1 MSSTNRQQALEAVL
15 FVADEPL
22 DEATLSR
29 VLEVG
34 LDEIATLLRQLQAQL
49 EAEERGLLL
58 TEAAGGWRLYTA
70 PAVAEAV
77 ERYVLDGRTGRL
89 SQAALE
95 TLAVVAYKQPVAR
108 QDIADIRGVNPD
120 GALRTLV
127 SRDLVEEVGRDPGP
141 GQAILY
147 GTTRGFLEKLGL
159 RDIGELPPLAEFL
172 ADTPAPDEPLP
183 GDLREARRRI
193 AAGEELP
200 ATGRGRWAPDARPHA
215 DEAEIARL
223 TDALDQAARSASKRL
238 REAMAA
244 TEDPTDEADSDA
256 AGADDASAPDGGKTE
271 ADHPAGTAEHDDAA
285 GERPS

>member
-1 MSSTNRQQALEAVL
+1 MSVTNRLQALEAVL

-22 DEATLSR
+22 DEATLAR

-34 LDEIATLLRQLQAQL
+34 LDEIGTLLRQLQAQL
-49 EAEERGLLL
+49 EGEERGFLLS
-58 TEAAGGWRLYTA
+58 EAAGGWRLYTA

-95 TLAVVAYKQPVAR
+95 TLAVVAYKQPVSR

-147 GTTRGFLEKLGL
+147 GTTRAFLEKLGL

-200 ATGRGRWAPDARPHA
+200 ATGRGRWSPDDRPHA

-244 TEDPTDEADSDA
+244 TEEPADEA
-256 AGADDASAPDGGKTE
+256 GAHEPSAPDGE
-271 ADHPAGTAEHDDAA
+271 EDDHRTGTAEHDDAA
-285 GERPS
+285 GEPSS

>member
-1 MSSTNRQQALEAVL
+1 VSTDEHRRALEAVL

-22 DEATLSR
+22 DEATLGR

-34 LDEIATLLRQLQAQL
+34 LDQVRTLLVQLQEQL
-49 EAEERGLLL
+49 EREERGFLLS
-58 TEAAGGWRLYTA
+58 EAAGGWRLYTA
-70 PAVAEAV
+70 PGVAEPV
-77 ERYVLDGRTGRL
+77 ERYVLDGRSGRL

-95 TLAVVAYKQPVAR
+95 TLAVVAYKQPASR
-108 QDIADIRGVNPD
+108 QQIADIRGVNPD

-127 SRDLVEEVGRDPGP
+127 GRDLVEEVGRDTGP
-141 GQAILY
+141 GQAALF

-159 RDIGELPPLAEFL
+159 RDLGELPPLAEFL

-200 ATGRGRWAPDARPHA
+200 ATGRGRWAPGGDGGA

-244 TEDPTDEADSDA
+244 TEEPPATDEDAEVAEADVPA
-256 AGADDASAPDGGKTE
+256 AGAPEGEPLGGEDAEGGGG
-271 ADHPAGTAEHDDAA
+271 A
-285 GERPS
+285 